1 MSERSSARLF
11 VAIDLDD
18 AARCTVARAA
28 GELAEQIAATGAGDR
43 VAWVRPKN
51 LHLTLRFLGQVGAAS
66 VPEVSA
72 AITQLTAPVFGLEV
86 SGSGAFPKVGAPR
99 VLWVGVTYRQA
110 PLQALMEELDRRLV
124 SAGLTVESRPFAGHV
139 TVGRIKRASGGGR
152 AIRQAIGRMR
162 VESVQWRVDQV
173 TLYESRLSP
182 SGPTYLAVTRG
193 RLSGADARS
202 GGAIGSAERPPV
214 SKM

>member
-1 MSERSSARLF
+1 MGERSSARLF
-11 VAIDLDD
+11 LAIDLDD
-18 AARCTVARAA
+18 VARSAVVRAA

-72 AITQLTAPVFGLEV
+72 AIAHLTAPAFGLEL
-86 SGSGAFPKVGAPR
+86 SGAGTFPKVGAPR
-99 VLWVGVTYRQA
+99 VIWVGIKDRHA
-110 PLQALMEELDRRLV
+110 SLHALVEELDRRLV
-124 SAGLTVESRPFAGHV
+124 SAGLAVESGPFAGHV

-162 VESVQWRVDQV
+162 VESVRWRVDQV

-182 SGPTYLAVTRG
+182 SGPTYLAVTLG
-193 RLSGADARS
+193 GLSGADARS
-202 GGAIGSAERPPV
+202 EGASVSAERPPV
-214 SKM
+214 SKA